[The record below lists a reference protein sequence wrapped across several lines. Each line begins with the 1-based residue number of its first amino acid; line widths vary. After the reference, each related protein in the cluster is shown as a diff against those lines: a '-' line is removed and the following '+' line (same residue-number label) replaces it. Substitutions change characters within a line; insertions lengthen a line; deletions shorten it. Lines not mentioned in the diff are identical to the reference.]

1 MESFDD
7 RTTPPEGP
15 RRARS
20 AAASLA
26 APVIAAVTGPRSK
39 WAVVAVALVA
49 SALALGFGGS
59 AYQDDGPAAA
69 LPKGAESAAVAELK
83 ERLPGAEIQ
92 TAMAVFDRAA
102 GPFTEADRAFVAQR
116 AEAFAP
122 TALNGQVGRVIY
134 AEDGGTALIPIPLSG
149 DLRDDALAE
158 AVGDL
163 RAEAKAGLP
172 DGVTAQVTGGAAF
185 SVDFSSVFDG
195 ANTALLGAT
204 ALVVALLLLL
214 TYRSPWLW
222 LVPLTVVGVG
232 DQVATK
238 AVAAFSRWGLLT
250 VDGSTLGIT
259 SVLVFG
265 AGTNY
270 ALLLIARYREELRL
284 EEDRHVAMRRVLAG
298 AGPAILASS
307 GTVFLALLAL
317 AFAVTPF
324 SRNIGLAGAVG
335 IAVAVVYALVVLPS
349 ALLLF
354 GRGLFWPFTPR
365 VGQHDRTGEGV
376 WARTGGFVA
385 RRPVAVAAVS
395 AAVLAG
401 LALAATGVTTGLAQ
415 TEQFRTPVE
424 ATEGQQ
430 TISAAFPAG
439 TADPVVILAKAATA
453 ERVRDA
459 ATGVAGV
466 AEAEVGVS
474 DGDLTRVTAVLTAEP
489 GTEESF
495 RSLRDLRAAVS
506 AVPGSDAVVGGT
518 LAEDLDKREAASR
531 DQRVVMPLVL
541 AIVMVI
547 LLVLLR
553 SVVAAVLLIATVV
566 ASFAASVGAGWVIF
580 HGLLGF
586 PAFGAEVPLLAFL
599 FLVALGVDYNIF
611 LVTRAREEAVT
622 RGTRQGVVRGLAVT
636 GGVITSAGILL
647 ASVFTVLGVLPLLTL
662 TQIGVIVA
670 VGVLLDTLLV
680 RSILVPALVIL
691 LNDSFWWPTP
701 PRTPK
706 DPADTRPKGQVGV
719 SG

>member
-7 RTTPPEGP
+7 RTTTSGDAS
-15 RRARS
+15 RAPS
-20 AAASLA
+20 VAARLA
-26 APVIAAVTGPRSK
+26 APVIAAVTGRRSK
-39 WAVVAVALVA
+39 WAVVALALIA
-49 SALALGFGGS
+49 SVLALGFGGS
-59 AYQDDGPAAA
+59 ASKDTGPAAA

-92 TAMAVFDRAA
+92 TAMAVFDRAS
-102 GPFTEADRAFVAQR
+102 GPLTEADKAFVAER
-116 AEAFAP
+116 SAAFAG
-122 TALNGQVGRVIY
+122 TALNGQVGRAIY
-134 AEDGGTALIPIPLSG
+134 AEDGGTALILVPLSG
-149 DLRDDALAE
+149 DLRDDALAD
-158 AVGDL
+158 AVNGL
-163 RAEAKAGLP
+163 RDDAKAGLP

-185 SVDFSSVFDG
+185 SVDLSSVFDG
-195 ANTALLGAT
+195 ANTALLAAT
-204 ALVVALLLLL
+204 ALVVALLLLI

-222 LVPLTVVGVG
+222 LVPLIVVAIG

-238 AVAAFSRWGLLT
+238 AVSAFSRWGLLT

-298 AGPAILASS
+298 AGPAVLASS
-307 GTVFLALLAL
+307 GTVFLALLSL

-365 VGQHDRTGEGV
+365 VGQDDKTGEGV
-376 WARTGGFVA
+376 WGRTGRFVA
-385 RRPVAVAAVS
+385 RRPAVVAAAS
-395 AAVLAG
+395 AVVLAG
-401 LALAATGVTTGLAQ
+401 LALTATGITTGLAQ

-430 TISAAFPAG
+430 TIAAAFPAG
-439 TADPVVILAKAATA
+439 TADPVVILAKAPAAEAVRTA
-453 ERVRDA
+453 AAGVQGVAA
-459 ATGVAGV
+459 AT
-466 AEAEVGVS
+466 VGES
-474 DGDLTRVTAVLTAEP
+474 DGDLTKVSAVLTAEP
-489 GTEESF
+489 GTEDSF
-495 RSLRDLRAAVS
+495 QTLRDLRTAVS
-506 AVPGSDAVVGGT
+506 SVPGSAALVGGAQ
-518 LAEDLDKREAASR
+518 AEDLDKREAAAR
-531 DQRVVMPLVL
+531 DQRVIMPLVL
-541 AIVMVI
+541 AIVMAI

-553 SVVAAVLLIATVV
+553 SVVAAVLLIGTVV
-566 ASFAASVGAGWVIF
+566 ASFAASVGAGWMIF

-611 LVTRAREEAVT
+611 LITRAREEAGAL
-622 RGTRQGVVRGLAVT
+622 GTRAGVVRGLALT
-636 GGVITSAGILL
+636 GGVITSAGIVL

-680 RSILVPALVIL
+680 RSILVPSLVVL
-691 LNDSFWWPTP
+691 LGDRFWWPA
-701 PRTPK
+701 R
-706 DPADTRPKGQVGV
+706 PARRIDEEPAKELADAP
-719 SG
+719 

>member
-7 RTTPPEGP
+7 RTTTPGDPP
-15 RRARS
+15 RLS
-20 AAASLA
+20 AAARLA
-26 APVIAAVTGPRSK
+26 APVIAAVTGRRSK
-39 WAVVAVALVA
+39 WAVVAVALAA
-49 SALALGFGGS
+49 SLLVLAFGGT
-59 AYQDDGPAAA
+59 ATKDDGPGAA

-92 TAMAVFDRAA
+92 TAMAVFDRAG
-102 GPFTEADRAFVAQR
+102 GPFTEADKAFLAERAA
-116 AEAFAP
+116 AFAP
-122 TALNGQVGRVIY
+122 TALNGQVGRAVF
-134 AEDGGTALIPIPLSG
+134 AEDDGTALILVPLGG
-149 DLRDDALAE
+149 DLRDDALAD

-163 RAEAKAGLP
+163 RTEAKAGLP

-185 SVDFSSVFDG
+185 SVDLSSVFDG

-204 ALVVALLLLL
+204 ALVVALLLLI

-222 LVPLTVVGVG
+222 LVPLTVVGIG

-238 AVAAFSRWGLLT
+238 AVSAFSRWGVLT

-270 ALLLIARYREELRL
+270 ALLVIARYREELRL
-284 EEDRHVAMRRVLAG
+284 EDDKHVAMRRVLAG
-298 AGPAILASS
+298 AGPAVLASS
-307 GTVFLALLAL
+307 GTVFLALLSL

-365 VGQHDRTGEGV
+365 VGQHDKTGEGV
-376 WARTGGFVA
+376 WGKTGRFVA
-385 RRPVAVAAVS
+385 RRPAVVAAAS
-395 AAVLAG
+395 AVVLAG
-401 LALAATGVTTGLAQ
+401 LALTATGITTGLAQ

-424 ATEGQQ
+424 ATEGQK
-430 TISAAFPAG
+430 TIAAAFPAG
-439 TADPVVILAKAATA
+439 VADPVIVLAKAATA
-453 ERVRDA
+453 EQVRTA
-459 ATGVAGV
+459 AAGVEGV
-466 AEAEVGVS
+466 AESSVGET
-474 DGDLTRVTAVLTAEP
+474 DGDLTKVTAVLTAEP
-489 GTEESF
+489 GTEQSF
-495 RSLRDLRAAVS
+495 QTLRDLRAAVS
-506 AVPGSDAVVGGT
+506 AVPDSDALVGGT
-518 LAEDLDKREAASR
+518 QAEDLDKREAAER
-531 DQRVVMPLVL
+531 DQRVIMPLVL
-541 AIVMVI
+541 AIVMAI
-547 LLVLLR
+547 LLLLLR
-553 SVVAAVLLIATVV
+553 SVVAAVLLIGTVV
-566 ASFAASVGAGWVIF
+566 ASFAASVGAGWMIF

-611 LVTRAREEAVT
+611 LVTRAREESVT
-622 RGTRQGVVRGLAVT
+622 RGTREGVVRGLAVT

-680 RSILVPALVIL
+680 RSILVPALVVL
-691 LNDSFWWPTP
+691 LGDRFWWPATP
-701 PRTPK
+701 AK
-706 DPADTRPKGQVGV
+706 AIDEPAKELATAP
-719 SG
+719 